1 MSTAAP
7 AQPQHKVVSEEK
19 WLAAR
24 KELLAAEKEFTRQ
37 RDAISAKRRE
47 LPWVK
52 VEKNYVFDG
61 PNGKISLAEMFRDRS
76 QLVIYHF
83 MFGPGWEQG
92 CPSCSYL
99 GDHFD
104 GSLVH
109 LNARDI
115 AFSAVSRAPMP
126 QIAAFKQRMGWR
138 FPWVSSFNNSF
149 NFDYHVSFTKDEM
162 AQGKVDYNYTMQPF
176 PSEEA
181 PGLSVFYKN
190 AAGEIFHTYSSYGR
204 GLDILLGAYNF
215 MDMAPKGRDEAGLAH
230 TMAWVRHHDRYDD
243 NYSIDANALYQPP
256 KTISEAQ
263 KSASSEIGST
273 KSSCCHE

>member
-1 MSTAAP
+1 MSTAAQS
-7 AQPQHKVVSEEK
+7 QPQHRVVPEEQ
-19 WLAAR
+19 WIAAR
-24 KELLAAEKEFTRQ
+24 KELLTAEKEFTRQ
-37 RDAISAKRRE
+37 RDALSAKRRE

-61 PNGKISLAEMFRDRS
+61 PNGMQSLSELFRGKS

-109 LNARDI
+109 LDARDV
-115 AFSAVSRAPMP
+115 AFSAISRAPFP

-138 FPWVSSFNNSF
+138 FPWVSSNHTDFNY
-149 NFDYHVSFTKDEM
+149 DYHVSFTKEEQ
-162 AQGKVDYNYTMQPF
+162 AKGKVNYNYGMTEF
-176 PSEEA
+176 PSEEG

-190 AAGEIFHTYSSYGR
+190 AAGEVFHTYSTYAR

-215 MDMAPKGRDEAGLAH
+215 LDMTPKGRDEAALKH
-230 TMAWVRHHDRYDD
+230 TMAWVRHHDRYD
-243 NYSIDANALYQPP
+243 NGYTVDANAPYVPP
-256 KTISEAQ
+256 KLAGTAD
-263 KSASSEIGST
+263 
-273 KSSCCHE
+273 SCCHDQQK